1 VSKKSQAIRV
11 AEVGTEDMDL
21 FGFGE
26 ELPTTDFSLI
36 ELPLV
41 ANNSSITPVVF
52 GSHQLLRVPVALI
65 RDNPYQY
72 RQEITPA
79 SVEDLVE
86 QFRERGIENALE
98 QFPKATTREEG
109 GETVYVLINGHRR
122 RTAWGIAFPNEAMP
136 LAVKSD
142 ISDRDLIFGGLV
154 ENLSRVNVSEV
165 EAARGM
171 QALLDT
177 DPKMTQ
183 QKLAQ
188 LFKRN
193 KSNISRMLQLL
204 TLPLTLQEE
213 NRVGRLS
220 LRTGVTLARFASI
233 PGAAEHAYQQLTN
246 AGLTAEEV
254 EKRGW
259 ELLRG
264 WSGWELQTIP
274 PEAAEILLPKITTYS
289 AVTPP
294 SNGYLVASQPQAQI
308 YPLHADGEQYQ
319 LGNLAYQSNQ
329 PAWAAQPETPP
340 ARPMFTIVPPIAQ
353 EVVEFEVAQPT
364 RADLLEM
371 SPYEVADVKEVIPP
385 ARPVFTLEPTPEFT
399 EAAQVAARPVPET
412 TSPYEIEVE
421 KPNFQPFPPIRK
433 ANYEAVEEFLWKLK
447 HPAKVGQEA
456 ADQTLRLAVAL
467 LVGMGIATGETEVVK
482 KIVSHRWKRLGGET
496 PYPIHSHIANA
507 WQWTQKLSLET
518 LALLAG
524 ELVVE
529 QWRWEQDN
537 FPKLEDTQTLGWLEE
552 FLKTLP

>member
-1 VSKKSQAIRV
+1 
-11 AEVGTEDMDL
+11 
-21 FGFGE
+21 
-26 ELPTTDFSLI
+26 
-36 ELPLV
+36 
-41 ANNSSITPVVF
+41 
-52 GSHQLLRVPVALI
+52 
-65 RDNPYQY
+65 
-72 RQEITPA
+72 
-79 SVEDLVE
+79 VEDLVE

-142 ISDRDLIFGGLV
+142 ISDRDLIYGGLV

-193 KSNISRMLQLL
+193 KSSISRMLQLL
-204 TLPLTLQEE
+204 ELPTCLQEE

-233 PGAAEHAYQQLTN
+233 PGAAEHAYQQLTS

-264 WSGWELQTIP
+264 WSGWEIHTMP
-274 PEAAEILLPKITTYS
+274 AEAAEVLLPKITTYS
-289 AVTPP
+289 VVTPP
-294 SNGYLVASQPQAQI
+294 SNGYLVSNQPQAQI
-308 YPLHADGEQYQ
+308 YPLPADDGQYQ
-319 LGNLAYQSNQ
+319 SGNLAYQSNPQ
-329 PAWAAQPETPP
+329 TWTAQPETP

-353 EVVEFEVAQPT
+353 DVTAFEVAAPDSSALPET
-364 RADLLEM
+364 
-371 SPYEVADVKEVIPP
+371 SPYEVEEFQVAAP
-385 ARPVFTLEPTPEFT
+385 ARPVFTVVPPSQGAEEF
-399 EAAQVAARPVPET
+399 QVTSRPVPET

-421 KPNFQPFPPIRK
+421 KPNLQPLPIRK
-433 ANYEAVEEFLWKLK
+433 ANYDAVEEFLWKLK
-447 HPAKVGQEA
+447 NPHKVGQEA
-456 ADQTLRLAVAL
+456 ADQTLRLALSL

-482 KIVSHRWKRLGGET
+482 KLVSHRWKRLGGET
-496 PYPIHSHIANA
+496 PYPIHSNIANA
-507 WQWTQKLSLET
+507 WQWTQNLSLET

-529 QWRWEQDN
+529 QWKWEQDN

>member
-11 AEVGTEDMDL
+11 AEVGAEDMDL

-52 GSHQLLRVPVALI
+52 GSYQLLRVPVALI

-72 RQEITPA
+72 RQEITPE

-183 QKLAQ
+183 QKLAKFLKKNQ
-188 LFKRN
+188 
-193 KSNISRMLQLL
+193 SNISRILQLL
-204 TLPLTLQEE
+204 TLPLALQEE

-220 LRTGVTLARFASI
+220 LRTGVALARFTSV
-233 PGAAEHAYQQLTN
+233 PGATEHAYQQLTS
-246 AGLTAEEV
+246 AGLTADEV

-264 WSGWELQTIP
+264 WSGWERQTMP
-274 PEAAEILLPKITTYS
+274 PEAAEVLLPKITTYS
-289 AVTPP
+289 TVTPP
-294 SNGYLVASQPQAQI
+294 SNGYLVASQSQAQI
-308 YPLHADGEQYQ
+308 HPLHADGGQYQ
-319 LGNLAYQSNQ
+319 SGNLAYQSNSQ
-329 PAWAAQPETPP
+329 PWTGTAQPEITTP

-364 RADLLEM
+364 RTDLLEM
-371 SPYEVADVKEVIPP
+371 SPYEVAEVTPP
-385 ARPVFTLEPTPEFT
+385 ARPVFMLEPTPEFT

-412 TSPYEIEVE
+412 TSPYEVAVE
-421 KPNFQPFPPIRK
+421 KPNLQPLPIRK
-433 ANYEAVEEFLWKLK
+433 ANYDAVEEFLWKLK
-447 HPAKVGQEA
+447 HPHKVGQEA
-456 ADQTLRLAVAL
+456 ADQTLRLALAL

-496 PYPIHSHIANA
+496 PYPIHSNIANA
-507 WQWTQKLSLET
+507 WQWTQNLSLET

-529 QWRWEQDN
+529 QWKWEQDN
-537 FPKLEDTQTLGWLEE
+537 FPKLEDTQTLGWLEG
-552 FLKTLP
+552 FLKTIP

>member
-1 VSKKSQAIRV
+1 VSKKSQATRV
-11 AEVGTEDMDL
+11 AEVSAEDMDL

-41 ANNSSITPVVF
+41 AGNGKPVVF
-52 GSHQLLRVPVALI
+52 GSYQLLRVPVALI

-72 RQEITPA
+72 RQEITPET
-79 SVEDLVE
+79 VGDLVE

-109 GETVYVLINGHRR
+109 GQTVYVLINGHRR

-154 ENLSRVNVSEV
+154 ENLSRVNVSDV

-177 DPKMTQ
+177 DPKMTHR
-183 QKLAQ
+183 KMVQ
-188 LFKRN
+188 LFK
-193 KSNISRMLQLL
+193 KSQANISKMLQLL

-233 PGAAEHAYQQLTN
+233 PEAAEHAYQQLTS
-246 AGLTAEEV
+246 AGLTADEV

-264 WSGWELQTIP
+264 WSGWELQTMP
-274 PEAAEILLPKITTYS
+274 PEAAEVLLPIISTYS
-289 AVTPP
+289 TVTAPA
-294 SNGYLVASQPQAQI
+294 NGYLVSNQPQAQI
-308 YPLHADGEQYQ
+308 YPLQADGGQYQ
-319 LGNLAYQSNQ
+319 SGNLAYQSNPQ
-329 PAWAAQPETPP
+329 TWTAQPEITTP

-353 EVVEFEVAQPT
+353 EVAAFEVAAPDSSALPETSPYEVEEFEVAAPT
-364 RADLLEM
+364 
-371 SPYEVADVKEVIPP
+371 
-385 ARPVFTLEPTPEFT
+385 RPVFTVVPPSQEEF
-399 EAAQVAARPVPET
+399 QVAARPVPET

-421 KPNFQPFPPIRK
+421 KSNLQPLPIRK
-433 ANYEAVEEFLWKLK
+433 ANYDAVEEFLWKLK
-447 HPAKVGQEA
+447 HPTKVGQEA
-456 ADQTLRLAVAL
+456 TDQTLRLALSL

-496 PYPIHSHIANA
+496 PYPIHTHISNA
-507 WQWTQKLSLET
+507 WQWTQNLSLET
-518 LALLAG
+518 LGILAG

-529 QWRWEQDN
+529 QWKWEQDN
-537 FPKLEDTQTLGWLEE
+537 FAKLEDTQTLGWLEE